1 MSIQANTTTSWD
13 AALRFDLKLKFPTKL
28 RLRARTGADPSKLQ
42 STSTSKVKNRKE
54 QNHLRLLSN
63 AQAGST
69 IKRQLILLLTWIR
82 SATLRTPTK
91 ESKTWK
97 GRNMPTRTW
106 KFSSKT
112 NHLVKLYVSTVLSIL
127 ISWPTARPNSSLTRV
142 YPLKN
147 QHCLARSR
155 GEIQLTSGTTRHS
168 VAMAEVQNTTTLKSA
183 KKTR

>member
-1 MSIQANTTTSWD
+1 MRS
-13 AALRFDLKLKFPTKL
+13 
-28 RLRARTGADPSKLQ
+28 
-42 STSTSKVKNRKE
+42 
-54 QNHLRLLSN
+54 HLRLLSN

-82 SATLRTPTK
+82 LATLRTPTK

-106 KFSSKT
+106 RLSSKT
-112 NHLVKLYVSTVLSIL
+112 SHLVKLYVSTVLSIL
-127 ISWPTARPNSSLTRV
+127 ISWPMALPNSSLTRD
-142 YPLKN
+142 YQWKN

-155 GEIQLTSGTTRHS
+155 GVIQLTSGTTRHS

-183 KKTR
+183 KKTRWSIGKPCRNQFGVKLLRWAKAWWQKVSPITSET